1 MGIDLGLLKAQCSR
15 TLERTDLQGIGQR
28 TEYKVRD
35 CYVRGETRVI
45 VVTDRVSAF
54 DVIVGTLPFK
64 GLVLN
69 QLAAFWLEKSRPL
82 APNHLIEV
90 PDPNVSVVREC

>member
-45 VVTDRVSAF
+45 VVTDRSIGKNGF
-54 DVIVGTLPFK
+54 FQCESRNGSVGGVQTPPHINPRRGDSL
-64 GLVLN
+64 
-69 QLAAFWLEKSRPL
+69 
-82 APNHLIEV
+82 
-90 PDPNVSVVREC
+90 